1 MVGMLST
8 SILTM
13 THMVLK
19 LSPQNVNYE
28 LTMTQDDKEALKEF
42 LRGVSVVI
50 GFLVAFILFIA
61 ILGAQNEPPNS
72 TNSRTKVVGRYE
84 NCDIVQ
90 WQYDPLTEYHYFL
103 HCPINGSPNVDK

>member
-1 MVGMLST
+1 
-8 SILTM
+8 
-13 THMVLK
+13 
-19 LSPQNVNYE
+19 
-28 LTMTQDDKEALKEF
+28 MTQDDKEALKEF
-42 LRGVSVVI
+42 LRGASVVI

-61 ILGAQNEPPNS
+61 ILGVQNEPPNS

-103 HCPINGSPNVDK
+103 HCPTNGSPNVDK